1 MDLKIILRTFYLAF
15 LLYLCDRIGAQNVSK
30 SSSLEIDSDISND
43 QKLKYEVEVLSSVAV
58 DLVASPKKLGEIEFD
73 VEVHEELPQ
82 KDQSS
87 PPEIAIIPE
96 VSVF

>member
-1 MDLKIILRTFYLAF
+1 MDLKIILRTFYLVF

-30 SSSLEIDSDISND
+30 SSLEIDNDISND
-43 QKLKYEVEVLSSVAV
+43 QKLKYEIEVLSSVAV

-73 VEVHEELPQ
+73 IEVHEELPQ

>member
-30 SSSLEIDSDISND
+30 SSLEIDNDISND
-43 QKLKYEVEVLSSVAV
+43 QKLKYEIEVLSSVAV

-73 VEVHEELPQ
+73 IEVHEELPQ

>member
-1 MDLKIILRTFYLAF
+1 MAF

-30 SSSLEIDSDISND
+30 SSLEIDNDISND
-43 QKLKYEVEVLSSVAV
+43 QKLKYEIEVLSSVAV

-73 VEVHEELPQ
+73 IEVHEELPQ